1 MFLLIHSLDTSS
13 RHHGDAAGTE
23 LDRCF
28 STCLVLAWLLGS
40 FQTAV
45 VAKIMLQH
53 RPLVRES
60 VFQDV
65 TMDVTMLGV
74 HSNLLKLFLTV
85 TTFKN
90 GFGPSYKP
98 QREQGF
104 AVSLLQGSTRY
115 LLPEFLLVSRINGE
129 LILCD

>member
-1 MFLLIHSLDTSS
+1 MFLLIHSLDTSN
-13 RHHGDAAGTE
+13 RRHGDAAGTG

-28 STCLVLAWLLGS
+28 STCLALAWLLGS

-60 VFQDV
+60 IFQDV
-65 TMDVTMLGV
+65 TMSGV
-74 HSNLLKLFLTV
+74 RSNLLKLFLTV

-104 AVSLLQGSTRY
+104 AVSLLQGSTQY
-115 LLPEFLLVSRINGE
+115 LLPEFLLASGINGE

>member
-1 MFLLIHSLDTSS
+1 MVLLIHSLDTSN
-13 RHHGDAAGTE
+13 RRHGDAAATG
-23 LDRCF
+23 LDRYF
-28 STCLVLAWLLGS
+28 STCLLAWFLGS

-60 VFQDV
+60 IFQ
-65 TMDVTMLGV
+65 DVTMLGV

-104 AVSLLQGSTRY
+104 AVSLLQGSTHY
-115 LLPEFLLVSRINGE
+115 LLPEFLLASRINGE